1 MPPPSSPAAAGG
13 APPLKAMIMVAHA
26 AGRGQRRGAGG
37 HEVCSLNTLDLWD
50 RRRVIPL
57 VAYSSHGP
65 LAHLVGAAAGYYDI
79 SFTGGA
85 LLKNFRRLVGALRDS
100 GAAVVHSYGPV
111 AADFL
116 TVAAARRAGVASV
129 ITRPVVIADLK
140 DPAPVK
146 AALRLLDRYTLRAAD
161 RVVAICEHGR
171 QALLQDG
178 CPGHKLS
185 VIYNGVDP
193 ARFGPEA
200 APEAELRAWAGGD
213 LLIGMCA
220 QMTPVKRHD
229 LLLAALARGRAQGR
243 RWRVVL
249 AGDGPRRGELERLA
263 GELGVAEAVRML
275 GFVHRTEAVY
285 AACDLVVLPSDREG
299 FPLTLME
306 AMSCGRAVAASDAGG
321 TAELIADCG
330 LLLTR
335 GTAGELYQALVR
347 LEDPVLRARLGQA
360 GRAKV
365 QRLYTIEGMIKAQ
378 EELYL
383 QAAGARR

>member
-1 MPPPSSPAAAGG
+1 M
-13 APPLKAMIMVAHA
+13 
-26 AGRGQRRGAGG
+26 
-37 HEVCSLNTLDLWD
+37 
-50 RRRVIPL
+50 
-57 VAYSSHGP
+57 
-65 LAHLVGAAAGYYDI
+65 
-79 SFTGGA
+79 
-85 LLKNFRRLVGALRDS
+85 
-100 GAAVVHSYGPV
+100 VHSYGPV

-116 TVAAARRAGVASV
+116 TVAAAHRAGVASV

-200 APEAELRAWAGGD
+200 APEADLRAWAGGD

-249 AGDGPRRGELERLA
+249 AGDGPRRGELERMA

-321 TAELIADCG
+321 TAELIEDCG

-347 LEDPVLRARLGQA
+347 LEDPALRARLGQA

-378 EELYL
+378 EDLYL